1 MVNENVRLVHIDGK
15 LPNLALM
22 KLGHWH
28 KSIGDHV
35 VLTRHVQPTMFEPV
49 AYDRVYG
56 SAIFTRSTD
65 KVAAL
70 LVRIPRRG
78 GGGNRQ
84 RLSLWT
90 YRWSRKLA
98 STNTSTTT
106 TTCTPNIPWSLGFTQ
121 RGCRLR
127 CGFCVV
133 PAKEGR
139 PRPVNSIWDIWRVGS
154 PRAVVLLD
162 NDFFG
167 QPATQWRDRIAELRD
182 GGFKVNFSQG
192 INIRLI
198 DDETAAALA
207 SVKYYDGR
215 FLYRRLY
222 TAWDNLGQ
230 ERIFFRGLE
239 TLREAGIPPRHLMV
253 YMLVGYA
260 PNETMGE
267 ILYRYQRL
275 KDAGCMPYP
284 MVYNDGDK
292 LLKAFQRWV
301 VGRFDE
307 VVPWEQYRK
316 PVASTRQAKLSDGIQ
331 LEIPDGKEGRDV
343 G

>member
-1 MVNENVRLVHIDGK
+1 MANENIRLVHIDGK

-28 KSIGDHV
+28 RSIGDRV
-35 VLTRHVQPTMFEPV
+35 VLTRHVQPSMFEPV

-56 SAIFTRSTD
+56 SAIFTRSID

-70 LVRIPRRG
+70 LSAYPDAVVG
-78 GGGNRQ
+78 GTGSGRP
-84 RLSLWT
+84 LDVSVEDAIGVDT
-90 YRWSRKLA
+90 YEHYDYGLY
-98 STNTSTTT
+98 
-106 TTCTPNIPWSLGFTQ
+106 PDYPWSIGFTQ

-133 PAKEGR
+133 PGKEGR
-139 PRPVNSIWDIWRVGS
+139 PRSVNSIWEIWRVGS

-167 QPATQWRDRIAELRD
+167 QPADQWRARIAELRD

-198 DDETAAALA
+198 DDEAAAALA

-215 FLYRRLY
+215 FLKRRLY

-230 ERIFFRGLE
+230 ERVFFRGLE

-253 YMLVGYA
+253 YMLIGYA
-260 PNETMGE
+260 PKETMGE
-267 ILYRYQRL
+267 ILYRYLRL
-275 KDAGCMPYP
+275 KDAGCKPYP
-284 MVYNDGDK
+284 MVYNDGDR

-301 VGRFDE
+301 VRRFDE
-307 VVPWEQYRK
+307 IVPWEQYRK
-316 PVASTRQAKLSDGIQ
+316 TVARSGQVRLSDGIQ
-331 LEIPDGKEGRDV
+331 SEIPQGKERRDV
-343 G
+343 E